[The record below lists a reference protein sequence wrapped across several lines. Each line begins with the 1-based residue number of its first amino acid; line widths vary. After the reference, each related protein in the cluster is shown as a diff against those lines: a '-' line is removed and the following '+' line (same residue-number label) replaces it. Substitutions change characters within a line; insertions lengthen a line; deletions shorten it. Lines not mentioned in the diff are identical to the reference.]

1 MNEEKWILTNEGK
14 IQNVGS
20 GKYLCRSTT
29 GDEVTVEADSNTG
42 ETWSVQEE
50 FIIHHPTNKV
60 LTAYKDGSIR
70 LEAKKSSSRH
80 SDPEFISSRS
90 LGVFNKL
97 LALIDFVKVSNDKYN
112 NTKHEVGGRKSLLSR
127 NELNWKIF
135 FFVEKTN
142 HPGMHYGFPT

>member
-1 MNEEKWILTNEGK
+1 MNEEKWIFTNEGK

-97 LALIDFVKVSNDKYN
+97 LALIDFVKVSNYKSN
-112 NTKHEVGGRKSLLSR
+112 NTKHEVGGHKSLQSR
-127 NELNWKIF
+127 NE
-135 FFVEKTN
+135 
-142 HPGMHYGFPT
+142 

>member
-97 LALIDFVKVSNDKYN
+97 LALIDFVKVSNDKSN
-112 NTKHEVGGRKSLLSR
+112 IQSPSR
-127 NELNWKIF
+127 RS
-135 FFVEKTN
+135 
-142 HPGMHYGFPT
+142 